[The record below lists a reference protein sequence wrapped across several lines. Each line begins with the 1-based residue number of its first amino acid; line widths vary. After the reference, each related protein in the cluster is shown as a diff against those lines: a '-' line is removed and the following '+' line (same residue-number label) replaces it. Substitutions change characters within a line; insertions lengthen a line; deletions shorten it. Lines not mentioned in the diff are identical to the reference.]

1 MTDCPECAKLKAAIV
16 EWHVAKNRCYP
27 HMPFIEGQ
35 DRIDQMYTTEARLD
49 AIARAVLAERAEGK
63 GHAGA

>member
-1 MTDCPECAKLKAAIV
+1 MTAQPSREELLAAIV

-35 DRIDQMYTTEARLD
+35 DRIDQMYATEARLD

-63 GHAGA
+63 GHAG